1 MKPINDLTAN
11 EAQKLFSYN
20 SDTGLLT
27 WRVSRSGTKGIGS
40 EAGSP
45 HNKGYKAVCFN
56 YRRYLIHRIIWLIV
70 TGDWPKEEI
79 DHINGVRDDN
89 RWDNLRQA
97 TGTEN
102 RKNSKRY
109 KNNTSGVTGVY
120 WKKAISKWV
129 AYIVVNNK
137 MLHLGSFANKV
148 DAIAKRKK
156 MEIKYN
162 FHANH
167 GRS

>member
-11 EAQKLFSYN
+11 EVQTLFSYDPN
-20 SDTGLLT
+20 TGLLT
-27 WRVSRSGTKGIGS
+27 WRVSGKGRKGIGS

-45 HNKGYKAVCFN
+45 HNKGYKAVCVN

-70 TGDWPKEEI
+70 TGSWPKEEI
-79 DHINGVRDDN
+79 DHINGIRDDN
-89 RWDNLRQA
+89 RWNNLRQV
-97 TGTEN
+97 TGHEN
-102 RKNSKRY
+102 KKNAKRY

-120 WKKAISKWV
+120 WNKTISKWG

-137 MLHLGSFANKV
+137 MFYLGSFANKA
-148 DAIAKRKK
+148 DAITKRKE
-156 MEIKYN
+156 MANEHN